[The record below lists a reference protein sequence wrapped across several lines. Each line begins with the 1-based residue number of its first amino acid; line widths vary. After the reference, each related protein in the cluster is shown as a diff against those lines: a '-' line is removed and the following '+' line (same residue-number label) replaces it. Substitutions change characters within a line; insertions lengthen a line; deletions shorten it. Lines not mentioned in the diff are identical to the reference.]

1 MVRLSHLGAPCT
13 PSNLGYFI
21 RLSSD
26 FITLRSSSDF
36 GTPRSPSD
44 LGIYIDTVR
53 SSFDICTSSLL
64 SLVLHVRV
72 LTLIL

>member
-1 MVRLSHLGAPCT
+1 M
-13 PSNLGYFI
+13 N
-21 RLSSD
+21 
-26 FITLRSSSDF
+26 TLRSSSDL

-44 LGIYIDTVR
+44 LGICIDTVR